1 VSRNRSRLF
10 VFDCRR
16 WALVAAIL
24 LLLALQ
30 SGCVE
35 RRITVRSNPPGAQ
48 LYVDDYEIGTT
59 PCSVSYT
66 YYGTRKIRLVKDGY
80 ETAVVNQPIPAPWYQ
95 YFPIDFVT
103 ENLVPGHI
111 RDERVVTYQMQ
122 PSVQVPSDQLVA
134 RADALRQNGRLGAA
148 ANAQVR
154 VTPPPVVTAPAYSA
168 PPNSLPAPTESIP
181 SPAPAPINP
190 QGQFINP
197 PGTYPPPGGYS
208 PAPAYGP
215 PPGYSPAPTPYQAQ
229 PSR

>member
-1 VSRNRSRLF
+1 VSRNRSRPLF
-10 VFDCRR
+10 FGCRR
-16 WALVAAIL
+16 TALAAALL
-24 LLLALQ
+24 LLLALE

-35 RRITVRSNPPGAQ
+35 RRFTVRSNPPGAQ

-80 ETAVVNQPIPAPWYQ
+80 ETAVVNQPMPAPWNQ

-134 RADALRQNGRLGAA
+134 RAESLRQNGRLGAA

-154 VTPPPVVTAPAYSA
+154 VTPPPATTAPAYGA
-168 PPNSLPAPTESIP
+168 PPNMLPAPTETIP
-181 SPAPAPINP
+181 SPAPINP
-190 QGQFINP
+190 QGQYVNP
-197 PGTYPPPGGYS
+197 PGTYSPPGGYA
-208 PAPAYGP
+208 PAPIYGP
-215 PPGYSPAPTPYQAQ
+215 PPGFSAVPAPYQPQ

>member
-1 VSRNRSRLF
+1 M
-10 VFDCRR
+10 
-16 WALVAAIL
+16 
-24 LLLALQ
+24 LLALE

-80 ETAVVNQPIPAPWYQ
+80 ETAVVNQPIPTPWYQ
-95 YFPIDFVT
+95 YFPFDFVT

-122 PSVQVPSDQLVA
+122 PVMQVPSDQLVA
-134 RADALRQNGRLGAA
+134 RAEALRQNGRLGAA

-154 VTPPPVVTAPAYSA
+154 VTPPTVMPTAPAFGT
-168 PPNSLPAPTESIP
+168 PPNSLPAPTETIP
-181 SPAPAPINP
+181 SPVPSPLIP
-190 QGQFINP
+190 QGQYSP
-197 PGTYPPPGGYS
+197 PGSYPPPGGYA
-208 PAPAYGP
+208 PAPSYGP
-215 PPGYSPAPTPYQAQ
+215 PPGYSPAPAPYQAQ